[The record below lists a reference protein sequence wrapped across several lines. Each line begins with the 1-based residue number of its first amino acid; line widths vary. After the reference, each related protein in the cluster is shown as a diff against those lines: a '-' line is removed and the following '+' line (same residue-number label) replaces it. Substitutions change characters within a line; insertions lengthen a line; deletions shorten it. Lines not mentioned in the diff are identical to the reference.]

1 MLVDN
6 PRFPERVDVGHQ
18 NAIEVVRMS
27 QHEDVV
33 DCWEI
38 HAIDI
43 PTLRRCP
50 VYELERIASKIDCML
65 EHRVSGWCWGVA
77 RSQYSHFVGTRVKS
91 TVGGFEF
98 TFQRG
103 SWNDE
108 TFVSIPD
115 HVDIFIP

>member
-1 MLVDN
+1 
-6 PRFPERVDVGHQ
+6 
-18 NAIEVVRMS
+18 MS

-43 PTLRRCP
+43 PALRRCL

-65 EHRVSGWCWGVA
+65 EHRVSGWRWGSCEA
-77 RSQYSHFVGTRVKS
+77 TIPILCGNTCKS

-98 TFQRG
+98 TFQIG

-115 HVDIFIP
+115 LVDIFIP